1 MGRKGEIAAW
11 TDRELSF
18 HYTGSFNL
26 CELAVASA
34 TGWVQLVSSAECTR
48 LVWAKAVSAREAEAS
63 LRRRPAVCPSW
74 RPSLSGGQLCR
85 CSLAGCCFDSC
96 TKCAGE
102 VRQLSRVRVAV
113 PNALVVLEVSV
124 EATKRAE
131 ALSCGGAQI
140 LNMFRRCSRCDDDLM
155 TNLQLRIFTYLHART
170 CVPRKGQPPC
180 KRQKFELHAR
190 IRLGKV

>member
-1 MGRKGEIAAW
+1 M
-11 TDRELSF
+11 
-18 HYTGSFNL
+18 Y
-26 CELAVASA
+26 
-34 TGWVQLVSSAECTR
+34 
-48 LVWAKAVSAREAEAS
+48 AVSGPKRSQPEK
-63 LRRRPAVCPSW
+63 LRQVFADGL
-74 RPSLSGGQLCR
+74 PSLPGVPRFRAVSFVDARLQD
-85 CSLAGCCFDSC
+85 AKF
-96 TKCAGE
+96 AGE